1 MYNLDETATST
12 AQKPQNVLA
21 LKGSKQVTL
30 VSSADRR
37 ALVATCYLIN
47 SLGHA
52 LPPVMVFPQNL
63 FEDPM
68 IFGAPSGILGLANPS
83 G

>member
-1 MYNLDETATST
+1 MFKLDETATST

-21 LKGSKQVTL
+21 LKGSKRVTL

-37 ALVATCYLIN
+37 ALVMTCCLIN

-52 LPPVMVFPQNL
+52 LPPVMVFPQKL
-63 FEDPM
+63 FEDPT
-68 IFGAPSGILGLANPS
+68 IFGAPTGTLGLVNPS